1 MIYGVTMA
9 NPVPLSED
17 DVKKFLTA
25 HPLWAVDH
33 DALVRTYEAPRFLR
47 GIDFVER
54 VARVADTAD
63 HHPDID
69 IRWKKVTLRFV
80 THDAGN
86 KITALDTRLAA
97 ECDLIFAALG

>member
-1 MIYGVTMA
+1 MIYVEAMA
-9 NPVPLSED
+9 NPVPLSD
-17 DVKKFLTA
+17 DEVKKFLAA
-25 HPLWAVDH
+25 HTQWAVDH

-47 GIDFVER
+47 GIDFVDR
-54 VARVADTAD
+54 VAKVADAAD

-97 ECDLIFAALG
+97 ECDLLFSAL